1 MRRKTLFTIVSE
13 SEERM
18 LKTQTK
24 KNEKAHNTV
33 TTTRT
38 EIKYKNV
45 SYCKILINTISIKN
59 KTGSM
64 VSK

>member
-45 SYCKILINTISIKN
+45 SYCKI
-59 KTGSM
+59 
-64 VSK
+64 